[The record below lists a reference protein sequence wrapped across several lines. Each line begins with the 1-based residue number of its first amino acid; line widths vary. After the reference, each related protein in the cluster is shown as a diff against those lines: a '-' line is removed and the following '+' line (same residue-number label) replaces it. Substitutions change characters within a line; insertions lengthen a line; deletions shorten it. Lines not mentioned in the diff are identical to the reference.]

1 MEVRNLRNAV
11 VQGHQKCDPIQ
22 PRSLCFRSSS
32 DGYPVDVLAPQMQI
46 PHPAKYGRVPI
57 EGEILS
63 SKRRD
68 FTESAIIEQLRA
80 YHFRYPG

>member
-1 MEVRNLRNAV
+1 
-11 VQGHQKCDPIQ
+11 
-22 PRSLCFRSSS
+22 
-32 DGYPVDVLAPQMQI
+32 MQI

-68 FTESAIIEQLRA
+68 FTESAIIEQHRA